1 MFDENPGLGPPHSV
15 QHRGVLCYQPA
26 GGSISES
33 QVETAKEIVTQTG
46 ADYLHLLPSPDLYRI
61 LSDITGVP
69 TTFFV
74 DSTGAQVGHAIVT
87 AQSKEEWVE
96 TIDSMLAE
104 VEA

>member
-1 MFDENPGLGPPHSV
+1 MRIVGL
-15 QHRGVLCYQPA
+15 VLDTLDSD
-26 GGSISES
+26 GSISES
-33 QVETAKEIVTQTG
+33 QVETAKEIVDQTG
-46 ADYLHLLPSPDLYRI
+46 ADYLHLLPSPDLYHI

-87 AQSKEEWVE
+87 AQSKDAWIE